1 MKNLLAFE
9 YAINNFE
16 FDFLFRT
23 TTTSYVNLEKL
34 KNFIVENF
42 IEHKNLYCGKI
53 METYD
58 LEKNKQYFVSGA
70 GILFSKNTINHIIK
84 NKNKMDFRLWDDVGI
99 GKLLGEL
106 KINPTDGKRY
116 DIQGNIF
123 KQAVDIDHYHYRC
136 RIDNH
141 YGYPRF
147 LEYYVIKNLDMIIK
161 GIRINKLTN
170 SLMKYLF
177 EISKFFYIQYP
188 IWKLYSFFKFF
199 LKLLLPKKIYKVLKQ
214 KLNRF
219 NKKFNLK
226 YFKY

>member
-1 MKNLLAFE
+1 
-9 YAINNFE
+9 
-16 FDFLFRT
+16 
-23 TTTSYVNLEKL
+23 
-34 KNFIVENF
+34 
-42 IEHKNLYCGKI
+42 

-99 GKLLGEL
+99 GKLLCEL

-147 LEYYVIKNLDMIIK
+147 LEYYVIK
-161 GIRINKLTN
+161 
-170 SLMKYLF
+170 
-177 EISKFFYIQYP
+177 
-188 IWKLYSFFKFF
+188 YSVFHTCLVEK
-199 LKLLLPKKIYKVLKQ
+199 
-214 KLNRF
+214 
-219 NKKFNLK
+219 
-226 YFKY
+226 